1 MPNKITTKVMCR
13 RMTGNN
19 KIITKPKKIRK
30 KILRTSK
37 KIKRIRNP
45 TNNK

>member
-1 MPNKITTKVMCR
+1 MLRT
-13 RMTGNN
+13 MTGNI
-19 KIITKPKKIRK
+19 KIITRQNKIRK